1 MEPSLQ
7 GRRVTADEVW
17 CNENIIHG
25 NNPRRGDLPAA
36 ISTSLRFRIALDPRR
51 GDLRIALD
59 PRRGDLRIALDPRR
73 GDLRIALDDEAGK
86 RLASTH
92 WHPMGNGDSEIAA
105 P

>member
-59 PRRGDLRIALDPRR
+59 
-73 GDLRIALDDEAGK
+73 DEAGK